1 MRPSAKH
8 VDQYLD
14 LAQLLN
20 VKPVVLPLTEEV
32 VFAW

>member
-1 MRPSAKH
+1 MRPTAKH
-8 VDQYLD
+8 LDENLD